1 MAHSKHRKSNHRLK
15 KPSLAEMEIEAADVW
30 AFAIRLRDHLLKHGP
45 DGPDPMSEAW
55 IDIPTGTPLRAYLDE
70 YCRTWTPPDVSSDP
84 DPVTASALGDY
95 LEARE
100 AEGNLPLCVPSLLR
114 GASKANLPREVL
126 ENLRAQGLTRHDI
139 LHAQIRFVRLPPA
152 EEDGCG
158 DLFFVDE
165 FVLHHEVFALRN
177 PGHVCVCP
185 NCAHAG

>member
-84 DPVTASALGDY
+84 DPVTASALWDY

-114 GASKANLPREVL
+114 GASKANLPR
-126 ENLRAQGLTRHDI
+126 
-139 LHAQIRFVRLPPA
+139 
-152 EEDGCG
+152 
-158 DLFFVDE
+158 
-165 FVLHHEVFALRN
+165 
-177 PGHVCVCP
+177 
-185 NCAHAG
+185 